1 MRNGNK
7 NADSLE
13 STELKPRK
21 TPLALRV
28 REVFN
33 RSCGIPIEAD
43 LAPYH
48 NALSAI
54 HAFRKDA
61 GLDAFPDE
69 GLARMFHD
77 LRTRVGHAEPARK
90 KRRRDRRMKSGISNC
105 ENAAYSR
112 LVVEAFG
119 LVFEAARRALGLITH
134 DAQLIAGLAMC
145 GPRVAE
151 LPTGEGKTLA
161 AVFPACL
168 PALSGRGVHILT
180 FNDYLARRDAA
191 WMGPVYRLLGLS
203 VGFIQEGMDNPAK
216 RRAYACDVTYATAKE
231 AGFDF
236 LRDQLVY
243 DAADRVHRPFHMAIV
258 DEADSILIDE
268 ARIPLVISGLAGT
281 LDQDAGGLAGL
292 MRFLVPARDFITDE
306 AKSSVSLTD
315 AGLENIERLLGCGN
329 LYAAENERLLAAIHC
344 ALHAEALLCRDK
356 DYIVRRGADRSGGRV
371 RRGGWR
377 RTGAGRTGLQAA
389 VEAKEGVA
397 LQPQG
402 TIRGSITLQHF
413 LRSLSLNPRMI
424 ATAQAPAAEEFQEF
438 YDLGVTVIPPNRL
451 CLRDDAEDAVFTHRE
466 AKSGGLG

>member
-356 DYIVRRGADRSGGRV
+356 DYIVRDGRV
-371 RRGGWR
+371 EIVDEF
-377 RTGAGRTGLQAA
+377 TGRVMDKRHWPDGLQAA
-389 VEAKEGVA
+389 VEAKEHVLRRSEGRILGIHHASTLFQGVSQT
-397 LQPQG
+397 LRHDGDGPSLGGRIQG
-402 TIRGSITLQHF
+402 V
-413 LRSLSLNPRMI
+413 LRFERYRCSAR
-424 ATAQAPAAEEFQEF
+424 PAVRPGGFSRR
-438 YDLGVTVIPPNRL
+438 RL
-451 CLRDDAEDAVFTHRE
+451 HP
-466 AKSGGLG
+466 